1 MNLTNNSKSYSHY
14 TLTLGKLIMRQLKS
28 FISIIIATAVLS
40 ACSSSQ
46 DELKNIPSE
55 TLFEQGQT
63 YLKEENY
70 SSAVR
75 YLEAVDG
82 RFRDGQYR
90 EETQLSLM
98 KAYYSMGEYYQAI
111 EMAERF
117 VRSNPYSDKMD
128 YVYYLAGLSN
138 VRLGDNFIQDF
149 FKVNRSSR
157 AVKSVRNAY
166 GTFQTIV
173 QHFPNSEYAAE
184 AQQWM
189 IYLKNRLAE
198 HELEIVKYYQKRKA
212 YVAMANRV
220 EEMIRYY
227 PDCKAD
233 SAQETVNLIKSTK
246 EQKFETPKRPEYRE
260 GF

>member
-1 MNLTNNSKSYSHY
+1 
-14 TLTLGKLIMRQLKS
+14 MRQLKS
-28 FISIIIATAVLS
+28 LVSIVIAGLFIAG
-40 ACSSSQ
+40 CSSSK
-46 DELKNIPSE
+46 DDIKNLPSQK
-55 TLFEQGQT
+55 LFEQAQT

-82 RFRDGQYR
+82 RFREGQYR
-90 EETQLSLM
+90 EQTQLDLIY
-98 KAYYSMGEYYQAI
+98 AYYKMAEYYQTI
-111 EMAERF
+111 EMADRF

-128 YVYYLAGLSN
+128 YVYYIVGLAN

-157 AVKSVRNAY
+157 AVKSVRDAY
-166 GTFQTIV
+166 GTFQVLV
-173 QHFPNSEYAAE
+173 QRFPNSQYAAE

-220 EEMIRYY
+220 EEMIHYY
-227 PDCKAD
+227 PDCKATVDALPYLQTAFENMGIQD
-233 SAQETVNLIKSTK
+233 SAQKTADLIKSTK

-260 GF
+260 EF